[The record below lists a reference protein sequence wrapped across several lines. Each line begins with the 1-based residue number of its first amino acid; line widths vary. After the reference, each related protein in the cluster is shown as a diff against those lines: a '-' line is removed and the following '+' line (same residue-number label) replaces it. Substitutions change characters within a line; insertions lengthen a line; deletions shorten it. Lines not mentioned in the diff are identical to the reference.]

1 MNDHNNQYPE
11 LLTQVAN
18 FLIAEADFID
28 QRNWQ
33 AWIDLFTEDS
43 CFWMPA
49 WRNEDEITND
59 PKRELSLIYLT
70 ERGVQ
75 DRVFRFDSG
84 DAYSATPLA
93 TTCHLVSNF
102 RLMEVNDQ
110 QLMVRAKA
118 MVTSMDPR
126 IGNVTRSCYYE
137 YILIREAE
145 SFRIQQKKV
154 VLLDRQIDG
163 TIDVYNV

>member
-1 MNDHNNQYPE
+1 MNDQNNQHPE
-11 LLTQVAN
+11 LLTRVTN
-18 FLIAEADFID
+18 FLTAEADHID
-28 QRNWQ
+28 QRDWQ

-43 CFWMPA
+43 VFWMPA
-49 WRNEDEITND
+49 WRNEDEITDD
-59 PKRELSLIYLT
+59 PMRELSLIYLT

-93 TTCHLVSNF
+93 TTCHLVGNV
-102 RLMEVNDQ
+102 RLMEVEADQ
-110 QLMVRAKA
+110 LLVRAKA
-118 MVTSMDPR
+118 QVTSMDPR
-126 IGNVTRSCYYE
+126 IGSVLRSCHYE
-137 YILIREAE
+137 YTLLRDGDD
-145 SFRIQQKKV
+145 FRIKQKKV